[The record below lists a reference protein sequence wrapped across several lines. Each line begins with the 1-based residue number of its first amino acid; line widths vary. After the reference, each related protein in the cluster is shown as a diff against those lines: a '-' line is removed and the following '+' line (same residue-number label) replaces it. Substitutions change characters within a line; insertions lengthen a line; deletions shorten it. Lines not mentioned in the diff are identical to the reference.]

1 MTPHPEKPAT
11 PRQVGVR
18 EFRSNMT
25 GLLRQARHG
34 ASFLITSHGEVVA
47 ELHPPSPAVRP
58 RRQPGAL
65 RDRIKMSADFDTL
78 PDELLAAM
86 EGAADEGAA

>member
-1 MTPHPEKPAT
+1 MESLPDQQAP

-25 GLLRQARHG
+25 GLLRQARNG
-34 ASFLITSHGEVVA
+34 ASFLITSLGEVIA
-47 ELHPPSPAVRP
+47 ELHPPSPATRAP
-58 RRQPGAL
+58 RRPGAL
-65 RDRIKMSADFDTL
+65 RGRIALAPDFDAL
-78 PDELLAAM
+78 PADLLAAM